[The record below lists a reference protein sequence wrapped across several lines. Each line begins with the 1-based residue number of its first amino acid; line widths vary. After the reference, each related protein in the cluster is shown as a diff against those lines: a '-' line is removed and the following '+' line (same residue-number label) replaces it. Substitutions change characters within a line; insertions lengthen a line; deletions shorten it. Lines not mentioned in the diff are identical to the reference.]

1 MDGWI
6 LGVLRKYVKSR
17 RLRLHWF
24 VPKWTK
30 TTVEWPVDDLK
41 LQILKK
47 IIFEKKIYRKTS
59 YMSKNSKRFLL
70 PLYTYKIV
78 EVFLLNLT
86 KGRYSNYKL
95 FTWPTNTAIELAN
108 AMNEHLPGFPRAL
121 KNGVPSVFDC
131 SWWGR
136 IGILCHMYGNVQLF
150 QPYYVPRFW
159 LLVGNFHS
167 RVVSK
172 SVRYGFETRK

>member
-1 MDGWI
+1 MTWSDKSWRKEYLRRKFTEKPPTWAKI
-6 LGVLRKYVKSR
+6 LNGFSSALYLQDSGSVFIESDRGSI
-17 RLRLHWF
+17 
-24 VPKWTK
+24 
-30 TTVEWPVDDLK
+30 LK
-41 LQILKK
+41 LQI
-47 IIFEKKIYRKTS
+47 IQI
-59 YMSKNSKRFLL
+59 
-70 PLYTYKIV
+70 
-78 EVFLLNLT
+78 
-86 KGRYSNYKL
+86 
-95 FTWPTNTAIELAN
+95 FTWPTNTAIELAT

-136 IGILCHMYGNVQLF
+136 IGMLCHMYGNVQLF